1 MRNRLLWIVPL
12 LVVVA
17 VGAWYLFGRAGE
29 GPPPVYVAEVVAA
42 APHDDQAFTEGLFY
56 HNGVFYEGTGGDGS
70 VAEGISGVRKVNP
83 ETGEV
88 LASQDLPTP
97 YFGEGVIAWKDRLYE
112 ITWKDQKGF
121 IYGLDDLAPKGG
133 FDYKAEGW
141 GLTQDG
147 TSIIASDG
155 TPVLKFLDPETFATK
170 STLTVT
176 ANGCPV
182 KNLNELEW
190 IDGQIYAN
198 IWQTDLIARID
209 PKTGKVLSFLDVNA
223 LKPGTA
229 TQEEVA
235 NGIAYDPAKKRIFV
249 TGKHWPKMY
258 EIRQGAKKEAP
269 SDAVSALTTC
279 AR

>member
-1 MRNRLLWIVPL
+1 MQKRLLWIVPL
-12 LVVVA
+12 VVMLA
-17 VGAWYLFGRAGE
+17 AAAWYLLGRADE
-29 GPPPVYVAEVVAA
+29 GPPPVYAAEVVATT
-42 APHDDQAFTEGLFY
+42 PHDEQAFTEGLFY
-56 HNGVFYEGTGGDGS
+56 QDGAFYEGTGGDGT
-70 VAEGISGVRKVNP
+70 VAEGTSGIRKVKP

-97 YFGEGVIAWKDRLYE
+97 YFGEGVIAWKDKLYE
-112 ITWKDQKGF
+112 VTWKDQKGF
-121 IYGLDDLAPKGG
+121 IYGLGDFAPRGG
-133 FDYKAEGW
+133 FDYKGEGW
-141 GLTQDG
+141 GLTHDG
-147 TSIIASDG
+147 SSIIMSDG
-155 TPVLKFLDPETFATK
+155 TPVLKFVDPDSFATK

-209 PKTGKVLSFLDVNA
+209 PGSGKVLSFLDVNA

-229 TQEEVA
+229 NPDEVA
-235 NGIAYDPAKKRIFV
+235 NGIAYDAAGKRIFV

-258 EIRQGAKKEAP
+258 EIRQGAKQAP
-269 SDAVSALTTC
+269 SDAAAALSVC
-279 AR
+279 AK

>member
-1 MRNRLLWIVPL
+1 MRNKLLWIVPL
-12 LVVVA
+12 VIVLVA
-17 VGAWYLFGRAGE
+17 GAWYLFGRG
-29 GPPPVYVAEVVAA
+29 GDGVPPVYTADVVAST
-42 APHDDQAFTEGLFY
+42 PHDEGAFTEGLFY
-56 HNGVFYEGTGGDGS
+56 QDGAFYEGTGGDGTA
-70 VAEGISGVRKVNP
+70 AEGYSGIRKVKP

-88 LASQDLPTP
+88 IASQDLPTP
-97 YFGEGVIAWKDRLYE
+97 YFGEGVIGWKDKLYE
-112 ITWKDQKGF
+112 VTWKDQKGF
-121 IYGLDDLAPKGG
+121 IYGMGDFSPQGDFKYTG
-133 FDYKAEGW
+133 EGW

-147 TSIIASDG
+147 TSIIMSDG
-155 TPVLKFLDPETFATK
+155 TATLKFIDPNGFTTK

-209 PKTGKVLSFLDVNA
+209 PKSGKVLSFLDVNA

-229 TQEEVA
+229 NQDEVA
-235 NGIAYDPAKKRIFV
+235 NGIAYDSAKKRIFV

-258 EIRQGAKKEAP
+258 EVRQGAKQSAN
-269 SDAVSALTTC
+269 DAAATLSTC
-279 AR
+279 AK

>member
-1 MRNRLLWIVPL
+1 MRNKLLWIVPL
-12 LVVVA
+12 VIVLV
-17 VGAWYLFGRAGE
+17 VGAWYLFGRGGE
-29 GPPPVYVAEVVAA
+29 GPPPVYAVEVVATT
-42 APHDDQAFTEGLFY
+42 PHDDQAFTEGLFY
-56 HNGVFYEGTGGDGS
+56 KDGAFYEGTGGDGT
-70 VAEGISGVRKVNP
+70 VEEGTSGIRKVKP

-88 LASQDLPTP
+88 VASQDLPTP
-97 YFGEGVIAWKDRLYE
+97 YFGEGVIAWKDKLYE
-112 ITWKDQKGF
+112 VTWKDQKGF
-121 IYGLDDLAPKGG
+121 IYGLGDFKPQGEFAYKG
-133 FDYKAEGW
+133 EGW

-147 TSIIASDG
+147 TSIIMSDG
-155 TPVLKFLDPETFATK
+155 TPTLKFVDPATFATR

-229 TQEEVA
+229 NQDEVA
-235 NGIAYDPAKKRIFV
+235 NGIAYDAAKKRIFV
-249 TGKHWPKMY
+249 TGKHWSKMY
-258 EIRQGAKKEAP
+258 EVRQGAKKEP
-269 SDAVSALTTC
+269 SDAATALMTC
-279 AR
+279 GK